1 MTPNIMKADDTTDSS
16 VVYTGVSECII
27 RFADGKQKII
37 SSQESRDL
45 LMVYI
50 MEYKLEELSFV
61 ESVLKNY
68 RSSKTVEDLSVRCGY
83 RSTKTFT
90 RHFKK
95 NFDMT
100 PKQWLLMMK
109 KNEVIY
115 YLQNTDYS
123 LKKIAALLGFAGV
136 SHLWDFCMK
145 KIGMTPAE
153 IRSQKE

>member
-1 MTPNIMKADDTTDSS
+1 MKADDSTDSS
-16 VVYTGVSECII
+16 VVYTNVSECIV
-27 RFADGKQKII
+27 RFADGEQKII
-37 SSQESRDL
+37 SSQKSGDL
-45 LMVYI
+45 LIVYI

-68 RSSKTVEDLSVRCGY
+68 RSSKTVDDLSVRCGY

-95 NFDMT
+95 NFDTT

-115 YLQNTDYS
+115 YLKNTDYTF
-123 LKKIAALLGFAGV
+123 KKIAALLGFASV
-136 SHLWDFCMK
+136 SHLWDFCIK
-145 KIGMTPAE
+145 KVGMNSTE

>member
-1 MTPNIMKADDTTDSS
+1 MKADDSTDSS
-16 VVYTGVSECII
+16 VVYTNVSECIV
-27 RFADGKQKII
+27 RFADGEQKII
-37 SSQESRDL
+37 SSQKSGDL
-45 LMVYI
+45 LIVYI

-68 RSSKTVEDLSVRCGY
+68 RSSKTVDDLSVRCGY

-95 NFDMT
+95 NFDTT

-115 YLQNTDYS
+115 YLKNTDYT
-123 LKKIAALLGFAGV
+123 LKKIAALLGFSSV
-136 SHLWDFCMK
+136 SHLWDFCIK
-145 KIGMTPAE
+145 KVGMNPTE
-153 IRSQKE
+153 IRSQKD

>member
-123 LKKIAALLGFAGV
+123 LKK
-136 SHLWDFCMK
+136 
-145 KIGMTPAE
+145 
-153 IRSQKE
+153 